1 MGCNDD
7 GRWGFLG
14 DSTCRG
20 RSTRPSAC
28 NCTHRRRNAQHVR
41 ANSTHHAS
49 SAALRRVAP
58 QGGGTLVQL
67 ERLGVVRLD
76 VRQTD
81 RVRHSLQ
88 VAVWSFVST
97 QMTPRVPVIRSPAEL
112 PTAVHKTNMGH
123 TTDDRHSRGAYRA
136 AGAEV
141 RFVAVYQVV
150 QRAGVILRGRTLEPR
165 DRQLLVLHRWATPT
179 RSAVSALQYTHY
191 STASGCRRA
200 IPEGR
205 KRLAQP

>member
-1 MGCNDD
+1 M
-7 GRWGFLG
+7 
-14 DSTCRG
+14 
-20 RSTRPSAC
+20 P
-28 NCTHRRRNAQHVR
+28 R
-41 ANSTHHAS
+41 AKHAS
-49 SAALRRVAP
+49 ECLQLHASPPQRTARCAPIPPTTPAALLCAESVAP

-112 PTAVHKTNMGH
+112 PTVVHKTNMGH
-123 TTDDRHSRGAYRA
+123 TTYNRHSRRAARA

-165 DRQLLVLHRWATPT
+165 NRQLLVLHRWATPT

-200 IPEGR
+200 ILEGR